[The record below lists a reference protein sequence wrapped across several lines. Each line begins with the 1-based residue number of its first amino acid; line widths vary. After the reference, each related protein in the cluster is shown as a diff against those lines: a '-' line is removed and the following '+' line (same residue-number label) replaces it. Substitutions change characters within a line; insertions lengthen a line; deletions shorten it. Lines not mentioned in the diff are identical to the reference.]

1 MHFLFSATIT
11 IDCGGTTTQVTTP
24 ETTIQSPNYPSNYP
38 HDLDCTAVV
47 QFAQG
52 QRVSVEF
59 LAFNLESD
67 STCRFD
73 WLEIRDGSDSSA
85 DLLSTRLCGEQL
97 VAPITSTGN
106 TLHIQFHT
114 DHSRTKSGFQLKVK
128 IGRHHSLYKQRYIIL
143 KFIFFTSALSLIV
156 NLFLFKMMKKNPM
169 RMVYLIQ
176 FRI

>member
-73 WLEIRDGSDSSA
+73 WLEIRDGSDSTA

-97 VAPITSTGN
+97 FAPITSTGN
-106 TLHIQFHT
+106 TLYIQFHT
-114 DHSRTKSGFQLKVK
+114 DGSVTKSGFQLKVK
-128 IGRHHSLYKQRYIIL
+128 IGMSRIFHKCINIIVLTTSIKQ
-143 KFIFFTSALSLIV
+143 
-156 NLFLFKMMKKNPM
+156 
-169 RMVYLIQ
+169 Q
-176 FRI
+176 FN